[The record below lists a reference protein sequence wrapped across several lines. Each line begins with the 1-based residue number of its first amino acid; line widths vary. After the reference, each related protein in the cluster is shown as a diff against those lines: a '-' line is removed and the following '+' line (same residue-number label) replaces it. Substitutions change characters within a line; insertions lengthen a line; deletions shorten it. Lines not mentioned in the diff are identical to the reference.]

1 MNDTRHD
8 GMAPAHPTRITRG
21 FVAFIAAMLL
31 PGIFALVVFFAA
43 WAVSDE
49 VYAAELQPDSAT
61 ASTAGAEQPSDVA
74 GWKRAVVGICPV
86 H

>member
-8 GMAPAHPTRITRG
+8 GMALDRPTRMTRG
-21 FVAFIAAMLL
+21 FIAFIAAMLL

-49 VYAAELQPDSAT
+49 VYAAELHPDSAT
-61 ASTAGAEQPSDVA
+61 TSTARAEQQGDVA
-74 GWKRAVVGICPV
+74 GWKRAVVGICPI